1 MQSNAQL
8 QVFVMLRLNSLKK
21 VMLRGFTSASYTFD
35 TTGQKKAHLR
45 EMSLI

>member
-8 QVFVMLRLNSLKK
+8 HVFVMLRLNALKK
-21 VMLRGFTSASYTFD
+21 VMLKGFTSASYTCD
-35 TTGQKKAHLR
+35 TTGQKKARLH